1 MAAKKLWIVYQKS
14 VTINYPTTA
23 LAALVEAETLNDAL
37 NQAINVGSFNH
48 DLEFYAMSIDG
59 EPESY
64 KIDTTVKSKK
74 A

>member
-1 MAAKKLWIVYQKS
+1 MVAKKLWIVYQKS

-23 LAALVEAETLNDAL
+23 LAALVEAGSVDDAI

-59 EPESY
+59 EPDLY
-64 KIDTTVKSKK
+64 KIGTTVKAKK